1 MSTLWPREG
10 REPRLTVLTWLHA
23 TGDSF
28 LKENGNFVIKR
39 RRYVGQAKIMDV
51 FYLVIHFLHVA
62 KYKKKKIEFS
72 YFLDSIRW
80 CQYSLALASVKSLF
94 PFSHFLL
101 LLIFMAFF
109 FLSFFLLSTLL
120 AF

>member
-62 KYKKKKIEFS
+62 KYKKKKLS
-72 YFLDSIRW
+72 S
-80 CQYSLALASVKSLF
+80 
-94 PFSHFLL
+94 
-101 LLIFMAFF
+101 LIFLIA
-109 FLSFFLLSTLL
+109 SDGANTRLLWLL
-120 AF
+120 